1 MRHDLIALSL
11 VAGIATLM
19 FAAAAQ
25 AADQPTATSKP
36 DAAAA
41 DAPMSTKS
49 QDARHRRKVYL
60 NSQRAARQD
69 ARKQAAAQQ
78 SNVMPTASGPPT
90 DVAVSFKLDP
100 RLTRSLYMGDRWFSP
115 ATFTTTQD
123 VDRINVEVRAVGR
136 DARGQ
141 DARIDPEWIA
151 TDPKMVTVSPARG
164 NQVTITVHRPGETR
178 LRVVQPLVQ
187 STRSVADGRANE
199 QAIVKELT
207 IRAWKQGPA
216 IQAEISQAGATTGS
230 LPKQSGTKDPNMSAS
245 ESDRAAL
252 TELRLSSGQSR

>member
-11 VAGIATLM
+11 GVGIATLM
-19 FAAAAQ
+19 FAAAAH
-25 AADQPTATSKP
+25 AADQPATASKP
-36 DAAAA
+36 DATAVG
-41 DAPMSTKS
+41 APTSATA

-60 NSQRAARQD
+60 NSQRAARHD

-78 SNVMPTASGPPT
+78 SNVTPTASGPPT

-141 DARIDPEWIA
+141 SARVDPEWIA

-164 NQVTITVHRPGETR
+164 NQVTITVHRAGETK
-178 LRVVQPLVQ
+178 LRVVQPLAP
-187 STRSVADGRANE
+187 STRSAADGRAGE

-216 IQAEISQAGATTGS
+216 IQAEISQTGATTGA
-230 LPKQSGTKDPNMSAS
+230 LPKQGSAKDLSMSAW
-245 ESDRAAL
+245 ESAPGRACRGA
-252 TELRLSSGQSR
+252 G

>member
-36 DAAAA
+36 DAAAV
-41 DAPMSTKS
+41 DAPTSTKS

-60 NSQRAARQD
+60 NSQRTARQD

-164 NQVTITVHRPGETR
+164 NQVTITVHRAGETR
-178 LRVVQPLVQ
+178 LRVVQPLAP
-187 STRSVADGRANE
+187 STRSVAADGRAGE

-216 IQAEISQAGATTGS
+216 IQAEISQTGSTTGA
-230 LPKQSGTKDPNMSAS
+230 LPKQGSAKDLSMSAS
-245 ESDRAAL
+245 ESDRPAL
-252 TELRLSSGQSR
+252 AEVRAD